1 MQLDFVRKIYNK
13 GGVCARPLPRDAAYK
28 ETAKASW
35 ERKRDD
41 VIAAI
46 HGCGRDDIGKQL
58 WKMCLGYHERSVVET
73 AMFRIKRMFGS

>member
-1 MQLDFVRKIYNK
+1 MLTRKILVAFYS
-13 GGVCARPLPRDAAYK
+13 YK
-28 ETAKASW
+28 KVED
-35 ERKRDD
+35 KRDD